1 MGDGCEEEMVKKDK
15 WTLFEG
21 PDLLRGELWPSCLT
35 FWPDTAVSHNARE
48 EGIAYY
54 TQCTITSHDGALAR
68 VEQSG
73 ECRGR
78 FLRAQYQML

>member
-35 FWPDTAVSHNARE
+35 FWPDRTMLGKRVSRILHN
-48 EGIAYY
+48 
-54 TQCTITSHDGALAR
+54 
-68 VEQSG
+68 VQSQATMG
-73 ECRGR
+73 LWQE
-78 FLRAQYQML
+78 